1 MQSTNFLHLT
11 IELIVGF
18 FALLV
23 ITKILGKTQI
33 NQLTPFDFISALVL
47 GELVGNAIY
56 DNEIGLHYV
65 LYAIVLWAILIS
77 TIEKVTQKKK
87 GTRSL
92 LEGKPAIVIREGQLD
107 YEAMKKNKLDL
118 NQLQHLLRD
127 RDVFSIQDVH
137 YAILEAN
144 GTINVLKTAAASTP
158 KNKEWLP
165 ELPAEPAL
173 PFSIIL
179 DGEWV
184 EDNLTEA
191 NVSKKQILQHLQ
203 SRNIPDINRVL
214 YAEWDGAFPL
224 YIQTYNDKP

>member
-11 IELIVGF
+11 FELIIGF

-56 DNEIGLHYV
+56 DREIGLHYV
-65 LYAIVLWAILIS
+65 LYAIVLWALLIG
-77 TIEKVTQKKK
+77 TIETITQKQKK
-87 GTRSL
+87 TRSL
-92 LEGKPAIVIREGQLD
+92 LEGKPSIVIRKGKLD

-127 RDVFSIQDVH
+127 RDVFSLQDVH

-144 GTINVLKTAAASTP
+144 GTVNVLKTSEASTP
-158 KNKEWLP
+158 TNKQWMTESPPQP
-165 ELPAEPAL
+165 ELPLAL
-173 PFSIIL
+173 IL
-179 DGEWV
+179 DGEWI
-184 EDNLTEA
+184 EDNIMETS
-191 NVSKKQILQHLQ
+191 VSKEQILQHIY
-203 SRNIPDINRVL
+203 SRNIPEINRIL
-214 YAEWDGAFPL
+214 YAEWNGSFPL
-224 YIQTYNDKP
+224 FIQTYDS